1 MKMKTRDGGEVEGG
15 ERAGGERPRVS
26 RVFALFANATN
37 DTT

>member
-15 ERAGGERPRVS
+15 ERAGERPHVP